1 MITSESS
8 SSMERSMRRLLLAVA
23 MLGTVSAAHAA
34 DLSDLPILRGSFT
47 DGLSK
52 RSHNWDGFYVGG
64 QFGFATTDVDFSH
77 APKTMTDFMLR
88 NSILE
93 APVGGWSL
101 LPSNHVQST
110 GFGAYVGRNWQ
121 LYDAVFGVEANYSYM
136 KNISS
141 SASDSMTRI
150 LDGETAPTG
159 HTYTYVTSLGG
170 GAALKLKDYATFRGR
185 VGWDGG
191 DFMPYAFAGLAIG
204 RAEVSR
210 FATVSYIK
218 HDDYDESIVLGGV
231 TATIHRQDTIDT
243 GTFNKTELR
252 TNSFMYGWTAG
263 IGVEYAICNNILVRG
278 EWEHVGFSDVKDI
291 TVGLNNFR
299 VGIGYQF

>member
-1 MITSESS
+1 
-8 SSMERSMRRLLLAVA
+8 MRRLLLAVA

-34 DLSDLPILRGSFT
+34 DLSDLPILRGSFS

-52 RSHNWDGFYVGG
+52 TSHNWDGFYVGG

-88 NSILE
+88 NSILQ

-121 LYDAVFGVEANYSYM
+121 LYDAVFGLEANYSYM
-136 KNISS
+136 NNLAT

-150 LDGETAPTG
+150 LDGEAAPAG

-218 HDDYDESIVLGGV
+218 HDDYDESIVVGGV

-243 GTFNKTELR
+243 GTLNKTELR

-278 EWEHVGFSDVKDI
+278 EWEHVGFGDVKDI

-299 VGIGYQF
+299 VGVGYQF

>member
-1 MITSESS
+1 
-8 SSMERSMRRLLLAVA
+8 MRRLMLAA
-23 MLGTVSAAHAA
+23 AILGTVSAAHAA

-52 RSHNWDGFYVGG
+52 TSHNWDGFYVGG

-231 TATIHRQDTIDT
+231 TATIHRQVTIDT